1 MKLSLVS
8 VRAPA
13 AVAAAPPTKRS
24 FTSTWEAAVR
34 RWLWGRPSKQTV
46 DLDDVAREVF
56 VRYSGYSDATLL
68 RCPQT
73 FVLKVAANVVDEWC
87 GVPRNEWL
95 EEEETEGKERSGAE
109 KEQHQ
114 EELVVSKPVAK
125 QMQAA
130 IDQLPLRQ
138 RQVLL
143 MHVNEGLTYEEIA
156 KRVRM
161 TPAVVRRELV
171 RAYAQVRCRLD
182 GMGVDGISKK

>member
-8 VRAPA
+8 VRAPV
-13 AVAAAPPTKRS
+13 AVAAAAPPTKRS

-34 RWLWGRPSKQTV
+34 RWLWGRPSSQTV
-46 DLDDVAREVF
+46 DLEDVAQEVF
-56 VRYSGYSDATLL
+56 VRFSGYSDATLL
-68 RCPQT
+68 KCPQT

-95 EEEETEGKERSGAE
+95 DEEEAEGTEAE
-109 KEQHQ
+109 KGKDQGA
-114 EELVVSKPVAK
+114 LVVGKALAK
-125 QMQAA
+125 RMQAA
-130 IDQLPLRQ
+130 VDQLPLRQ

-161 TPAVVRRELV
+161 TPGVVRRDLV
-171 RAYAQVRCRLD
+171 RAYAHVRCVIGERR
-182 GMGVDGISKK
+182 

>member
-1 MKLSLVS
+1 MRERGTAAMKLSLVS
-8 VRAPA
+8 VRAPV

-34 RWLWGRPSKQTV
+34 RWLWGRPSSQSV
-46 DLDDVAREVF
+46 DLEDVAQEVYI
-56 VRYSGYSDATLL
+56 RLSGYSDTTLL
-68 RCPQT
+68 KCPQT

-95 EEEETEGKERSGAE
+95 EEEEEKSQGK
-109 KEQHQ
+109 
-114 EELVVSKPVAK
+114 LVVDKTLAK

-130 IDQLPLRQ
+130 VDQLPLRQ

-143 MHVNEGLTYEEIA
+143 MHVHEGLTYEEIA

-161 TPAVVRRELV
+161 SKGIVRRELV
-171 RAYAQVRCRLD
+171 RAYAGVRCRLD
-182 GMGVDGISKK
+182 AMGVGVPEK